1 MRVNLKLSQQGYTG
15 ISMTYFIEEEWDGD
29 EQYWTI
35 YERIIHN
42 GKPDCSPC
50 WSYDRFEDAVEVA
63 KDYAKELKEE
73 ILCNL

>member
-35 YERIIHN
+35 YERIIHD
-42 GKPDCSPC
+42 GKLDYSPC